1 MNGILWQTQ
10 HLIPTMRIMEHLN
23 RLRGGVAEDEELV
36 VEEGAQNGPWVEVVA
51 SIHKATS

>member
-51 SIHKATS
+51 NIHKATS